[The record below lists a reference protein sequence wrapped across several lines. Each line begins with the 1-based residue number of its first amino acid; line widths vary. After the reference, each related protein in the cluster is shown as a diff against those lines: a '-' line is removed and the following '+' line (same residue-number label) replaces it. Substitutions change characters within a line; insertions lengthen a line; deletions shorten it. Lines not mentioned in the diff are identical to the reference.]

1 MCKTTLSSDESKFE
15 ILFGTH
21 GRHNLQTKEER
32 RYLGCYQCSVQKPAV
47 LMVSRCI
54 GVYGID
60 SLHIWNA
67 HQCFPK
73 TSFSGKALHLSA
85 SYSKLH
91 SVAIRAIWLYSRRFR
106 WPFTNR
112 KHHETKHTQECW
124 ESRLIY
130 QTRMGQCSSSKK
142 SRSCSPEQKFC
153 CL

>member
-91 SVAIRAIWLYSRRFR
+91 SVAIMALQQKIQVTFHQSKTSRNKTYPGVLRIQAHISDKNGTMLF
-106 WPFTNR
+106 F
-112 KHHETKHTQECW
+112 
-124 ESRLIY
+124 
-130 QTRMGQCSSSKK
+130 
-142 SRSCSPEQKFC
+142 QKIQK
-153 CL
+153 LLS

>member
-15 ILFGTH
+15 ILFRIH
-21 GRHNLQTKEER
+21 GRHNLQTKEAR
-32 RYLGCYQCSVQKPAV
+32 RYLFKSLQCWWYRGA
-47 LMVSRCI
+47 LVSMELTACTT
-54 GVYGID
+54 V
-60 SLHIWNA
+60 

-73 TSFSGKALHLSA
+73 TSFSGKGLHLSA

-112 KHHETKHTQECW
+112 KHHETKHNQECW
-124 ESRLIY
+124 EARLIY

>member
-15 ILFGTH
+15 ILFGIH
-21 GRHNLQTKEER
+21 GRHNLQTKEV
-32 RYLGCYQCSVQKPAV
+32 SVQKPAV

-60 SLHIWNA
+60 SLHNWNV

-73 TSFSGKALHLSA
+73 TSFSGKGLHLSA

-112 KHHETKHTQECW
+112 KHHETKHNQECW
-124 ESRLIY
+124 EARLIY

-142 SRSCSPEQKFC
+142 LLSWAKVLLPLNLKWPYIFS
-153 CL
+153 